1 VIAGGSGR
9 GPLPALAGTINPSK
23 HFRPQCETQ
32 VPTAS
37 RITETLSSYAINAS
51 NFSKCASG
59 QAGWYR
65 EVQKIVTDQNGTDIV
80 LYLQNLD
87 EKITIGTPN
96 QLNITGTQTGTA
108 LTDSNGEFDDT
119 FFVCSSQCPGSGQTD
134 ASQTISDILPDGS
147 GPYSLSPNSL
157 VYKCSNITVNGQ

>member
-1 VIAGGSGR
+1 M
-9 GPLPALAGTINPSK
+9 
-23 HFRPQCETQ
+23 
-32 VPTAS
+32 
-37 RITETLSSYAINAS
+37 
-51 NFSKCASG
+51 
-59 QAGWYR
+59 
-65 EVQKIVTDQNGTDIV
+65 QKIVTDQNGADIV

-119 FFVCSSQCPGSGQTD
+119 FFACSLQCPGSGQTD